1 MQWAT
6 RCQVTQASFDLMVQ
20 YFIASTERCG
30 KLRKLDKNTLEA
42 GASMAALI
50 LAVVQE
56 LQVATPLASNHLDKL
71 VAAFVAGDPGLEV
84 ELQCATSE
92 KSPTWDP
99 RNLQTVTELIREH
112 CAATELARIPDA
124 AETVKIQ
131 AGPPPCGALH

>member
-1 MQWAT
+1 MVHVSRAGPGSGIFPEEAFGNKRILPGPPPRLATPDQWSK

-84 ELQCATSE
+84 ELQCAVSE

-99 RNLQTVTELIREH
+99 L
-112 CAATELARIPDA
+112 
-124 AETVKIQ
+124 
-131 AGPPPCGALH
+131 